1 MKIRINLTE
10 AKALED
16 PKKAAADKK
25 AADKKAA
32 EKKAAAKA
40 AAEKKSEEKEKEA
53 KKKAK
58 LKESLRPL
66 IAKMIKEN
74 NGFGSSL
81 EEEGLEEDMIGEVD
95 MKLINDVI
103 QALSDAANHGGSS
116 EARGIGKALMAIA
129 GAGAA
134 VPAIQSIVDTAKKR
148 IPRVFKAAE
157 QGEEQGGEPK
167 GAEPKL

>member
-10 AKALED
+10 VKAPVD

-32 EKKAAAKA
+32 DKKAAAKL
-40 AAEKKSEEKEKEA
+40 AAEKKAEDKEKEA

-58 LKESLRPL
+58 LKESLRPM
-66 IAKMIKEN
+66 ITKMIKEN
-74 NGFGSSL
+74 NGFGASL
-81 EEEGLEEDMIGEVD
+81 EGLEEDTLEEVD
-95 MKLINDVI
+95 MQLINDIVATI
-103 QALSDAANHGGSS
+103 SDAANNGGSS

-129 GAGAA
+129 AAGTAI
-134 VPAIQSIVDTAKKR
+134 PAIQSLVDTAKKR

-157 QGEEQGGEPK
+157 QGQEGGQEQGGEPK
-167 GAEPKL
+167 L